1 MGCNKIP
8 YSSRGDGTLVRM
20 LLAGVCGHFLLVG
33 RPSKWEE
40 YISKYVCVF
49 FLFCF
54 YMCVCL
60 LLLLLFFFSS
70 KKISNVALKGVI
82 LLISWQ

>member
-40 YISKYVCVF
+40 YISKYVWVF
-49 FLFCF
+49 FVLFL
-54 YMCVCL
+54 YVCL
-60 LLLLLFFFSS
+60 FVVAAVIFLFQQKDF
-70 KKISNVALKGVI
+70 
-82 LLISWQ
+82 

>member
-40 YISKYVCVF
+40 YISKYVWGFFVLFLYVCLFVVAAVI
-49 FLFCF
+49 FLFQQKDF
-54 YMCVCL
+54 
-60 LLLLLFFFSS
+60 
-70 KKISNVALKGVI
+70 
-82 LLISWQ
+82 